1 MGHISWSVAPSQ
13 HYHVGIFEL
22 EKDSMEDAQNRTV
35 EYMARKVA
43 ASDLDVLLDIGC
55 GSGLTAVQISKKE
68 NCKIVGINISE
79 KQLAIGKK
87 LISKEKINS
96 RVKLMNMDAHQLN
109 FKSGMFDGAYAL
121 ESIMHMNREKVLS
134 EVHRVLKNGAPFSLC
149 DWYVKKSL
157 TPVEKRFLETI
168 TLGKYITKEQYF
180 SLYQTQN
187 FMDIEIEEWSNKIL
201 PTYKYWTTITDEM
214 KEKLPDHLLYV
225 IEENSKVLS
234 DIAIEKLGYL
244 QVNGIKR

>member
-1 MGHISWSVAPSQ
+1 MYENNVKDTKDFYNDIGHISWSVAPSQ

-87 LISKEKINS
+87 
-96 RVKLMNMDAHQLN
+96 AN
-109 FKSGMFDGAYAL
+109 F
-121 ESIMHMNREKVLS
+121 
-134 EVHRVLKNGAPFSLC
+134 
-149 DWYVKKSL
+149 
-157 TPVEKRFLETI
+157 
-168 TLGKYITKEQYF
+168 
-180 SLYQTQN
+180 
-187 FMDIEIEEWSNKIL
+187 
-201 PTYKYWTTITDEM
+201 
-214 KEKLPDHLLYV
+214 
-225 IEENSKVLS
+225 
-234 DIAIEKLGYL
+234 
-244 QVNGIKR
+244 

>member
-1 MGHISWSVAPSQ
+1 MVCKE
-13 HYHVGIFEL
+13 IF
-22 EKDSMEDAQNRTV
+22 
-35 EYMARKVA
+35 
-43 ASDLDVLLDIGC
+43 
-55 GSGLTAVQISKKE
+55 
-68 NCKIVGINISE
+68 
-79 KQLAIGKK
+79 
-87 LISKEKINS
+87 NS
-96 RVKLMNMDAHQLN
+96 
-109 FKSGMFDGAYAL
+109 S
-121 ESIMHMNREKVLS
+121 RE
-134 EVHRVLKNGAPFSLC
+134 EV
-149 DWYVKKSL
+149 
-157 TPVEKRFLETI
+157 LETI

-180 SLYQTQN
+180 SLYQIQN